1 MFLDASVSYFSFLL
15 CCHNSD
21 FLNACPQNETWYFKL
36 VMTLSS
42 PFHIVKFLMQL
53 QISSETCSRQRNQRS
68 SFQHPL
74 DHRKSKRVPEKHLLL
89 LYWLHQNLW
98 LCGSKK
104 KKLWKIHKEM
114 GIPDHFTCLLRNLY
128 VSQEATVRTRHGT
141 TDWLQIGKGVHQMLY
156 IITLLI

>member
-98 LCGSKK
+98 LCGSNKNCGKFIKK
-104 KKLWKIHKEM
+104 WEYQTTLPASWEICMQVKKQQLELDMEQQTGPKLERSM
-114 GIPDHFTCLLRNLY
+114 SR
-128 VSQEATVRTRHGT
+128 
-141 TDWLQIGKGVHQMLY
+141 LY
-156 IITLLI
+156 IVTLFI

>member
-68 SFQHPL
+68 SFQHLL
-74 DHRKSKRVPEKHLLL
+74 DHRKSKRIPEKHLLL
-89 LYWLHQNLW
+89 LHWLKFW
-98 LCGSKK
+98 LCDHNKLENSSRDGNTRPLYLSPEKPVCGSRSNSGNWTMEQLSGSK
-104 KKLWKIHKEM
+104 LGEE
-114 GIPDHFTCLLRNLY
+114 
-128 VSQEATVRTRHGT
+128 QTR
-141 TDWLQIGKGVHQMLY
+141 LCIV
-156 IITLLI
+156 TLLI